1 MPPEDNPE
9 QDVEITQEEAA
20 RDDAELDRRPLPQ
33 YKCHKVVGALK
44 IGHVNHNYQYGTA
57 ELRPADKAYDDIN
70 VSRKF
75 CSKHDP
81 QDGGYY
87 VRYADGYESFSPAKA
102 FEDGYD
108 LIA

>member
-9 QDVEITQEEAA
+9 Q
-20 RDDAELDRRPLPQ
+20 DRRPLPQ

-44 IGHVNHNYQYGTA
+44 IGYVNHNFRDGSA
-57 ELRPADKAYDDIN
+57 ELRPSVGYDYIN
-70 VSRKF
+70 VSAEFCRK
-75 CSKHDP
+75 HLP

-87 VRYADGYESFSPAKA
+87 IVDEDGHASWSPAKA

-108 LIA
+108 MIEKSDDTQGRMTIGEA